1 VALRPIYLARA
12 EPEGPENEIG
22 PGPLGPGPPTRL
34 DLVLNSGGTDLFYLL
49 SAGGGPRISHPY
61 PSAAAAMAPKSG
73 GDVGGGGRINLSAGT
88 LMSKKKLS
96 KPAGV
101 IRLKRWA
108 VSESIRKARG
118 VPFGS

>member
-1 VALRPIYLARA
+1 
-12 EPEGPENEIG
+12 
-22 PGPLGPGPPTRL
+22 
-34 DLVLNSGGTDLFYLL
+34 
-49 SAGGGPRISHPY
+49 
-61 PSAAAAMAPKSG
+61 
-73 GDVGGGGRINLSAGT
+73 
-88 LMSKKKLS
+88 MSKKKLS